1 MSLLRNRH
9 FITALLVAP
18 LLAVLAWFA
27 VGQWVEEPAL
37 QPTPAQSGNSYPMI
51 ERPGCRYA
59 GGDCG
64 LSNEDFKLALAVT
77 PDGQLRLASAVALD
91 YVLVG
96 LVSSTGQPPSQAQP
110 VSAQR
115 DRWVHSFSAVPS
127 SDDRLRVVAGV
138 DGASWFGEASLIF
151 TAPNDQ

>member
-27 VGQWVEEPAL
+27 VGQWAEEPAL
-37 QPTPAQSGNSYPMI
+37 QPTPARSGNSYPMI

-59 GGDCG
+59 GGECG

-77 PDGQLRLASAVALD
+77 QDGQLRLASAVALD

-96 LVSSTGQPPSQAQP
+96 LASAAGQPPSQAQP
-110 VSAQR
+110 VSARR
-115 DRWVHSFSAVPS
+115 DRWVHSFSVLPS

-138 DGASWFGEASLIF
+138 DGASWFGEASLVF
-151 TAPNDQ
+151 TAPNGQ

>member
-37 QPTPAQSGNSYPMI
+37 QPIPAQSGNSYPMI

-91 YVLVG
+91 
-96 LVSSTGQPPSQAQP
+96 
-110 VSAQR
+110 
-115 DRWVHSFSAVPS
+115 
-127 SDDRLRVVAGV
+127 
-138 DGASWFGEASLIF
+138 
-151 TAPNDQ
+151 

>member
-18 LLAVLAWFA
+18 LLAVLAWFV
-27 VGQWVEEPAL
+27 VGQWVEEPPL
-37 QPTPAQSGNSYPMI
+37 QPTPAQSGDSYPMI

-64 LSNEDFKLALAVT
+64 LSNGDFKLALAFT
-77 PDGQLRLASAVALD
+77 PDGQLIMASAIPLD

-96 LVSSTGQPPSQAQP
+96 LASASAQPPLEAQPSST
-110 VSAQR
+110 QR
-115 DRWVHSFSAVPS
+115 DRWFYNFGAVPVS
-127 SDDRLRVVAGV
+127 NDRLRVVAV
-138 DGASWFGEASLIF
+138 TAGASWFGEASLIF